1 MIEFDRDMLVLR
13 VGFLIQ
19 KKVVRSMEQTK
30 TLRVPHSCDPFGQ
43 VDFPI
48 FKKGFQ
54 GRGLPWFGQYQDQ
67 FVPRDTT
74 PGSNQVKGKQLQL

>member
-13 VGFLIQ
+13 VGFLIP
-19 KKVVRSMEQTK
+19 KNVVRSMEQTK
-30 TLRVPHSCDPFGQ
+30 TKALRVPHSCDPFGQ

-54 GRGLPWFGQYQDQ
+54 GRGCHGLGSIRTSLSLGTRLQGQADQ
-67 FVPRDTT
+67 SR
-74 PGSNQVKGKQLQL
+74 